1 MPRLEAGTACGG
13 LRRPGAALQRTRAL
27 TSAGAACW
35 ALGAAPLALWVRA
48 PPARAMRPR
57 ASPARRAPEARSGP
71 LGFGLRAQAL
81 GLWHLRHGHAAVRA
95 GRWRPARHHCVAIRG
110 RDIRRAWARRRRQA
124 RQVDAARAHPVQA
137 PRRQPGARARVTPP
151 CARTPP
157 QTQAKRPGGQAL
169 HTGQVSTSASTV
181 DFWAARGATA
191 ALARPWTDE
200 GGGSDRGGAG
210 AAHRSRCSL
219 WPSWPLTPRP
229 QEKTSPLARPSSVWR
244 QPHASIATSP
254 PSRPPTRLGSG
265 LSAVSPV
272 PSCPN
277 CARSRAR
284 VSAGAGGPHARGR
297 LLSACC
303 AAAAP
308 GPD

>member
-1 MPRLEAGTACGG
+1 MSLGTPSPPGASGRCCPRSS
-13 LRRPGAALQRTRAL
+13 RPGAAATAWRARSRHPTLRPDPTANAGEAARRT
-27 TSAGAACW
+27 GAAHRASEHLCQHSRLLGR
-35 ALGAAPLALWVRA
+35 ARRHCGPGAA
-48 PPARAMRPR
+48 M
-57 ASPARRAPEARSGP
+57 
-71 LGFGLRAQAL
+71 
-81 GLWHLRHGHAAVRA
+81 
-95 GRWRPARHHCVAIRG
+95 
-110 RDIRRAWARRRRQA
+110 DRRR
-124 RQVDAARAHPVQA
+124 
-137 PRRQPGARARVTPP
+137 
-151 CARTPP
+151 
-157 QTQAKRPGGQAL
+157 
-169 HTGQVSTSASTV
+169 
-181 DFWAARGATA
+181 
-191 ALARPWTDE
+191 
-200 GGGSDRGGAG
+200 GGSNRGGAG

-244 QPHASIATSP
+244 QPHASIAISP